1 MTKEIR
7 ILIAD
12 DHPIFRQGLRVV
24 IENDPDFVIVGEAE
38 DGAAA
43 LEMIQSLKP
52 DIAVLDINMPHL
64 NGFEIARALSGQK
77 LAVKIIILTMHKD
90 KKMFEEALDLGVE
103 GYVLKESAMVELAAS
118 IRTVSSGDTYISPQL
133 SGYLLNRK
141 RSSASLV
148 EQIPALNDLTPTER
162 RVLKLL
168 AECKTSRAIGEILHI
183 DYRTVNNHRTN
194 ICQKLNIK
202 GTHSLLRFALEHKS
216 EIS

>member
-1 MTKEIR
+1 MKTEIR

-24 IENDPDFVIVGEAE
+24 IEKEPGFVIVGEAE
-38 DGAAA
+38 DGASA

-64 NGFEIARALSGQK
+64 NGFEIARAVGGQN
-77 LAVKIIILTMHKD
+77 LPVKIIILTMHKD

-103 GYVLKESAMVELAAS
+103 GYILKESAMVELAAS
-118 IRTVSSGDTYISPQL
+118 IRTVSSGDAYISPQL
-133 SGYLLNRK
+133 SGHLLNRN
-141 RSSASLV
+141 RSTVSLV
-148 EQIPALNDLTPTER
+148 ERIPALNDLTPTER

-168 AECKTSRAIGEILHI
+168 AECKTSREIGEALHI

-202 GTHSLLRFALEHKS
+202 GTHSLLKFALEHKS
-216 EIS
+216 EIP